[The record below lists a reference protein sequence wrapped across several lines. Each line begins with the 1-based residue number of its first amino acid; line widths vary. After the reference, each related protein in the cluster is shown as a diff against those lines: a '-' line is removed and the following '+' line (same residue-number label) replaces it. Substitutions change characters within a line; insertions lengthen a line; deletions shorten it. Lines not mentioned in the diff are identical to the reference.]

1 MKNLNVNAWSVN
13 ELSLK
18 ESTNINGGDYGGKNG
33 TGNGIIIALECVGTV
48 LGAIGSLLSKAA
60 ASGAH
65 QSHGK

>member
-18 ESTNINGGDYGGKNG
+18 ESTNINGGDYGGKND
-33 TGNGIIIALECVGTV
+33 TGNGLIYFCEAMGT
-48 LGAIGSLLSKAA
+48 LFGAIGAGISKLAK
-60 ASGAH
+60 SGAH